1 VDIMPNLNSWAVF
14 VLIMQ
19 SLNVFL
25 SIVYVGK
32 LKSIKYHSWLEVV
45 SGMAMLYILIKAF
58 GIK

>member
-1 VDIMPNLNSWAVF
+1 MPNLNSWAVF

>member
-1 VDIMPNLNSWAVF
+1 MDIMPNLNSWAVF